1 MYKTIILFSLVFSC
15 LFSCT
20 QKTQT
25 ISMYFPHFTGKKYDF
40 IIFQGGHPKTI
51 YQGTIPQDGKFV
63 LTIPKE
69 YAPYTGMS
77 RWLITGTTEGG
88 GLDMFIPGTDFSVSC
103 ESSQPNESNIIYA
116 DNGKNKEFNRLYS
129 SSNDILERYRQAL
142 SSAATDELGKQKEA
156 YASLSKGL
164 SAQGDY
170 ISQLTQICNVEAGF
184 GTHLLEKEHERAA
197 NVADFIRD
205 QLNWETLYTSGHWN
219 AVIDSWLY
227 SRIDVLKDPTR
238 FTSDFQK
245 IASRI
250 KSPLI
255 FTELAQ
261 DIASRLVQRGDDDY
275 IGYIAKTVVSSGKI
289 TAFDGPLAFYI
300 KGTVGSV
307 APDLVFKTGT
317 SSKSN
322 KMKKRTISINASGKD
337 FVRTIL
343 IFYQSDDPNSME
355 TLKQLSTKYKT
366 IKASGT
372 RVIALSADSEEKI
385 FNSKIHSFPWLDT
398 YCDYQGVKGENFQSY
413 GITGVPT
420 LFLIDAEGKILSRGG
435 SINF

>member
-1 MYKTIILFSLVFSC
+1 
-15 LFSCT
+15 
-20 QKTQT
+20 
-25 ISMYFPHFTGKKYDF
+25 MYFPHFAGKKYDF

-51 YQGTIPQDGKFV
+51 NQGTIPKDGKFV

-77 RWLITGTTEGG
+77 KWLITGTIEGG
-88 GLDMFIPGTDFSVSC
+88 GLDMFIPGMDFSVSC
-103 ESSQPNESNIIYA
+103 ESSQPNEDNIIYA
-116 DNGKNKEFNRLYS
+116 DNGKNKELSRLYR
-129 SSNDILERYRQAL
+129 SSNDILERYGQAR

-156 YASLSKGL
+156 YASFTKSLTAK
-164 SAQGDY
+164 GDY
-170 ISQLTQICNVEAGF
+170 ISHLTQIVNIETGF
-184 GTHLLEKEHERAA
+184 GTDLLEKEDERAA
-197 NVADFIRD
+197 NVADFITNH
-205 QLNWETLYTSGHWN
+205 LNWETLYTSGHWN
-219 AVIDSWLY
+219 AVVNSWLY
-227 SRIDVLKDPTR
+227 NHIDVLKDPIR

-245 IASRI
+245 ITSRI

-289 TAFDGPLAFYI
+289 TAFDGPLAFYV
-300 KGTVGSV
+300 KGTVGST
-307 APDLVFKTGT
+307 ATDLVFKTEA

-322 KMKKRTISINASGKD
+322 KMKKGTIGMNSSGKD
-337 FVRTIL
+337 FIRTIL

-355 TLKQLSTKYKT
+355 MLEQLSTKYKT
-366 IKASGT
+366 IKASGI

-398 YCDYQGVKGENFQSY
+398 YCNYQGVKGENFQNY